1 MEQEVID
8 HAFNDT
14 SYFDEVVLKRFIV
27 SENTT
32 LLHQGKILYRGY
44 YSVARRYEFFFR
56 VAKQYFTHS
65 LRSFVKYC
73 FCHEKIKFMSSSRH
87 VMFFLLYRQKDI
99 DKIIEGND
107 RNYVIDNL
115 TCEIMENKPLGSRM

>member
-32 LLHQGKILYRGY
+32 LLHQGKILLI
-44 YSVARRYEFFFR
+44 SKVS
-56 VAKQYFTHS
+56 K
-65 LRSFVKYC
+65 
-73 FCHEKIKFMSSSRH
+73 
-87 VMFFLLYRQKDI
+87 
-99 DKIIEGND
+99 
-107 RNYVIDNL
+107 
-115 TCEIMENKPLGSRM
+115 